1 MAPAGLRIIDAHFH
15 LWNLDENYYP
25 WLMDESRPSLVQGRA
40 ALRRN
45 YLVTDYLRDVGNLPV
60 VAGVHIQAEHDY
72 RDHVR
77 ETRWLQSAAAM
88 PESRGF
94 PQAIVA
100 DADLASPD
108 AEQVLE
114 QHASFANTRG
124 IRQALHRRLDDP
136 APYDPLLDPAWVR
149 QFPLLAK
156 YRLSFD
162 LQLFPRQATAAR
174 RSHPAQSRRP
184 VRAHARGDA
193 LPARCGERRA
203 VVAQHSRA
211 TPSTPMSRSRSP
223 ASAGSIP
230 DWNARSI
237 DPIVSEVVAA
247 FTPERCM
254 LASNFPGGRA
264 GEGLRAHLERL
275 LRVLRVVLESR
286 AGDALLSQRREDL
299 PDRGMNIRRFGD
311 PMPVESRK
319 SMVVS
324 PRIPATTCGVAR
336 ARSRCTRSS
345 DTAWWSS
352 A

>member
-25 WLMDESRPSLVQGRA
+25 WLMDESRPSLVEGRA

-45 YLVTDYLRDVGNLPV
+45 YLVSNYLRDVGSLPV

-77 ETRWLQSAAAM
+77 ETRWLQNTAAQ

-100 DADLASPD
+100 NADLASPD

-124 IRQALHRRLDDP
+124 IRQALHRRLEDAD
-136 APYDPLLDPAWVR
+136 PYDPLEDAAWVR

-162 LQLFPRQATAAR
+162 MQLFPRQARAAVDLIQR
-174 RSHPAQSRRP
+174 NPDVQFVLTHAAMPFLRDADNVALWSRS
-184 VRAHARGDA
+184 VRAYAEY
-193 LPARCGERRA
+193 PN
-203 VVAQHSRA
+203 VAIKIS
-211 TPSTPMSRSRSP
+211 
-223 ASAGSIP
+223 GFGGFDP

-237 DPIVSEVVAA
+237 NPIVSEVVAA
-247 FTPERCM
+247 FEPARCM
-254 LASNFPGGRA
+254 LASNFPV
-264 GEGLRAHLERL
+264 EGLVKGYQQIWDVFFEYFASYSKAEQEMLFWRNA
-275 LRVLRVVLESR
+275 
-286 AGDALLSQRREDL
+286 A
-299 PDRGMNIRRFGD
+299 
-311 PMPVESRK
+311 
-319 SMVVS
+319 
-324 PRIPATTCGVAR
+324 RIYRIAA
-336 ARSRCTRSS
+336 
-345 DTAWWSS
+345 
-352 A
+352 